1 MKIMTFVRK
10 SSFLNAAGI
19 IVLVLAASYNLGKIF
34 ELVSIKGA
42 AVKTEAKSAG
52 MKDLQSIKSYA
63 AVVEKNPF
71 GIKGARFSVIQ
82 KESGNAADPQGLV
95 LKGVITYK
103 PGFAFIENRGAM
115 ERLFKLGDDV
125 FGAGKLTAVYADKV
139 RISDKGREV
148 ELVFQKIESVAAKPT
163 SGSGGAFPAQTS
175 KNSKEMTFDRE
186 QIKKFLENPNELLTG
201 ARLMP
206 LLKEGRQEGFV
217 VREVKPG
224 GVYENLGL
232 KNEDIILRAN
242 KVDLNSPGDG
252 VKIFT
257 MIKELD
263 RMELDI
269 IRNGV
274 PMTQVYHIN

>member
-1 MKIMTFVRK
+1 MKIMTFLRK
-10 SSFLNAAGI
+10 RAFLNAAGI
-19 IVLVLAASYNLGKIF
+19 IVLVLAVSYNLGKIF
-34 ELVSIKGA
+34 ELVSAKGT
-42 AVKTEAKSAG
+42 VTKTEGKSSGAQ
-52 MKDLQSIKSYA
+52 DLQSVKNFVS
-63 AVVEKNPF
+63 VVEKNPF

-82 KESGNAADPQGLV
+82 KESGGAADPKGLV

-103 PGFAFIENRGAM
+103 PGFAFIENKGAM
-115 ERLFKLGDDV
+115 ERLFRLGDDV
-125 FGAGKLTAVYADKV
+125 FGAGKLTAVSADKV
-139 RISDKGREV
+139 SISDNGRDF
-148 ELVFQKIESVAAKPT
+148 ELLFAKIESVAAKT
-163 SGSGGAFPAQTS
+163 SSGSAFVNQAA

-201 ARLMP
+201 ARLLP
-206 LLKEGRQEGFV
+206 RLKDGGQEGFV

-232 KNEDIILRAN
+232 KNEDILLRAN
-242 KVDLNSPGDG
+242 KIDLNSPSDG

>member
-1 MKIMTFVRK
+1 MNIMNFAKKNT
-10 SSFLNAAGI
+10 FLNAAGI
-19 IVLVLAASYNLGKIF
+19 IALVIAVSYNLGKIF
-34 ELVSIKGA
+34 ELVPAKGT
-42 AVKTEAKSAG
+42 VTKTEGTASGAR
-52 MKDLQSIKSYA
+52 DLQSVKGYA
-63 AVVEKNPF
+63 AVVDKNPF
-71 GIKGARFSVIQ
+71 GIKGVRFSVMQ
-82 KESGNAADPQGLV
+82 KESGAATDPKGLA

-103 PGFAFIENRGAM
+103 PGFAFIENRGATQ
-115 ERLFKLGDDV
+115 RLFRLGDDV

-139 RISDKGREV
+139 SISDNGRGFD
-148 ELVFQKIESVAAKPT
+148 LVFPNIESVGSKAPT
-163 SGSGGAFPAQTS
+163 SSAFGNQATR
-175 KNSKEMTFDRE
+175 NSREMTFDRE
-186 QIKKFLENPNELLTG
+186 QIRKFLENPNELLTG

-206 LLKEGRQEGFV
+206 QLKEGRQEGFV
-217 VREVKPG
+217 VREVRPG

-242 KVDLNSPGDG
+242 RIDLNSPGDG
-252 VKIFT
+252 VKIFN

>member
-1 MKIMTFVRK
+1 MQMRDFFKKRAL
-10 SSFLNAAGI
+10 LNAAGI
-19 IVLVLAASYNLGKIF
+19 IVLVLAVSFNMGKIF
-34 ELVSIKGA
+34 ELVTAKGT
-42 AVKTEAKSAG
+42 VTKTEGKSSG
-52 MKDLQSIKSYA
+52 LRDLQSVKSFA

-82 KESGNAADPQGLV
+82 KESGATTDPNGLV

-103 PGFAFIENRGAM
+103 PGFAFIENKGAM
-115 ERLFKLGDDV
+115 QKLFKLGDDV
-125 FGAGKLTAVYADKV
+125 FGAGKLTAVSADKV
-139 RISDKGREV
+139 RISGDGRGF
-148 ELVFQKIESVAAKPT
+148 ELLFPHIESPPLKTPSSSALVN
-163 SGSGGAFPAQTS
+163 QTMRS
-175 KNSKEMTFDRE
+175 SKEMTFDRE

-206 LLKEGRQEGFV
+206 LIKDGKQEGFT

-224 GVYENLGL
+224 GVYENMGL

-252 VKIFT
+252 VKIFN

>member
-1 MKIMTFVRK
+1 MKTMDFFRR
-10 SSFLNAAGI
+10 SAFLHAAGI
-19 IVLVLAASYNLGKIF
+19 MVLVLAASYNLGKIF
-34 ELVSIKGA
+34 ELVSVKSP
-42 AVKTEAKSAG
+42 VTKTEARSSG
-52 MKDLQSIKSYA
+52 TPDLQSVKNFAS
-63 AVVEKNPF
+63 VVEKNPF
-71 GIKGARFSVIQ
+71 GIKGARFSAVQ
-82 KESGNAADPQGLV
+82 KESGAAADPKGLV

-103 PGFAFIENRGAM
+103 PGFAFIENRGSM
-115 ERLFKLGDDV
+115 QRLFRLGDDV
-125 FGAGKLTAVYADKV
+125 FGAGKLTAVSADKV
-139 RISDKGREV
+139 SISDNGRGF
-148 ELVFQKIESVAAKPT
+148 ELLFPKIESVAARTP
-163 SGSGGAFPAQTS
+163 SGSGGAFPNQAA

-242 KVDLNSPGDG
+242 KIELNSPGDG

>member
-1 MKIMTFVRK
+1 MQMMDFVRK
-10 SSFLNAAGI
+10 SAFLNAAGI
-19 IVLVLAASYNLGKIF
+19 AVLVLAVSFNLGKIF
-34 ELVSIKGA
+34 ELVPARGVATKA
-42 AVKTEAKSAG
+42 EDKSSA
-52 MKDLQSIKSYA
+52 MRDLQSVKSFA

-82 KESGNAADPQGLV
+82 KESGAATDPKGLT

-103 PGFAFIENRGAM
+103 PGFAFIENKGSM
-115 ERLFKLGDDV
+115 QRLFKLGEDV
-125 FGAGKLTAVYADKV
+125 FGAGKLSVVSADKV
-139 RISDKGREV
+139 IISDDGRRF
-148 ELVFQKIESVAAKPT
+148 ELLFPTIESTTAKNPSS
-163 SGSGGAFPAQTS
+163 SGLVNQTM

-224 GVYENLGL
+224 GVYENMGL

-242 KVDLNSPGDG
+242 KIDLNSPGDG
-252 VKIFT
+252 VKIFN

-263 RMELDI
+263 RLELDI

-274 PMTQVYHIN
+274 PMTQVFHIN

>member
-1 MKIMTFVRK
+1 MKTMDFFRK
-10 SSFLNAAGI
+10 SAFLNTAGVA
-19 IVLVLAASYNLGKIF
+19 VLVLSVSFNLGKIF
-34 ELVSIKGA
+34 ELVSTKGT
-42 AVKTEAKSAG
+42 VTKTEDKSSG
-52 MKDLQSIKSYA
+52 MKDLQSVKSFA

-82 KESGNAADPQGLV
+82 KESGTATDPKGLV

-103 PGFAFIENRGAM
+103 PGYAFIENKGSM
-115 ERLFKLGDDV
+115 QRLFRLGEDV
-125 FGAGKLTAVYADKV
+125 FGAGKLAAVSADKV
-139 RISDKGREV
+139 TISDDGRRF
-148 ELVFQKIESVAAKPT
+148 ELLFPNIESVASKNPSTA
-163 SGSGGAFPAQTS
+163 AFASQTM

-217 VREVKPG
+217 VKEVRLG

-242 KVDLNSPGDG
+242 KIDLNSPGDG
-252 VKIFT
+252 VKIFN